1 MKEHIL
7 SFIKSLPKR
16 LPYIFGFIVM
26 YCIPIILFGN
36 LIPYTRD
43 EIPAGLTKAGYFAV
57 AVICLIIMSKIKQR
71 FLQMPKSVVRG
82 MLLSIFPILFWAIV
96 NIGVGYVEKAIVA
109 FSQYWDRVLIFII
122 IGRALYCIGDA
133 VNAEHTEAKSD
144 EQ

>member
-1 MKEHIL
+1 
-7 SFIKSLPKR
+7 
-16 LPYIFGFIVM
+16 
-26 YCIPIILFGN
+26 
-36 LIPYTRD
+36 
-43 EIPAGLTKAGYFAV
+43 
-57 AVICLIIMSKIKQR
+57 
-71 FLQMPKSVVRG
+71 MPKSVIRG